1 MNMEKKPSRD
11 VVLMDEKSQKKYVL
25 EFKILSKIMSKQLYI
40 VNFCCSNLCQFRMR
54 NLLEL
59 ETEDF
64 AFLILLFHFKGSQ
77 LVGLVDYPM
86 KVAERNSKHPAFI
99 RAGVR

>member
-1 MNMEKKPSRD
+1 
-11 VVLMDEKSQKKYVL
+11 
-25 EFKILSKIMSKQLYI
+25 
-40 VNFCCSNLCQFRMR
+40 MR